1 MALLQKGYLGA
12 TPLWRDIAWF
22 QQDRFVGVTAGAQ
35 NVSTASTAHVK
46 GPWTQIIASTPA
58 NSSLLILRVNGPSLA
73 GSNGAAL
80 LDIGFG
86 ASTAE
91 VVKIADIAIG
101 GATDN
106 IVITIPFQVPSGT
119 RIAARAQSALTSRT
133 FRCDPFLYDL
143 GDYSTAPTSVDVI
156 TTDTATSK
164 GIEFSGASGSWTL
177 AIASTS
183 RAYRGV
189 CLVPSVHDAN
199 SANILSTTLD
209 VGVGA
214 SGSEVSFGTYRLDW
228 LNSEQVRTQTPVH
241 NLFGRGSVIPAG
253 SRLSVKHN
261 IAADPSK
268 YGFCLIGIP

>member
-1 MALLQKGYLGA
+1 MALLQKSYLGA
-12 TPLWRDIAWF
+12 TPLWRDISWF
-22 QQDRFVGVTAGAQ
+22 EQDRFVAVTTGAV
-35 NVSTASTAHVK
+35 NVTTGSTAHVK
-46 GPWTQIIASTPA
+46 GSWTQLIASTPA

-86 ASTAE
+86 ANTAE

-101 GATDN
+101 GAIDS
-106 IVITIPFQVPSGT
+106 IIITIPFQVPSGT

-183 RAYRGV
+183 QAYRGV

-199 SANILSTTLD
+199 SATISSTTLD

-228 LNSEQVRTQTPVH
+228 LNSEQVRTQFPVH
-241 NLFGRGSVIPAG
+241 ALFGRGSVIPAG

>member
-1 MALLQKGYLGA
+1 MALLQKGYLGS

-22 QQDRFVGVTAGAQ
+22 QQDRFVAVTNASV
-35 NVSTASTAHVK
+35 NVTTGSTAHVK
-46 GPWTQIIASTPA
+46 GSWTQLIASTPA
-58 NSSLLILRVNGPSLA
+58 NASFLALRIDGLGLA
-73 GSNGAAL
+73 ATNTAGL

-91 VVKIADIAIG
+91 VVKIADVAIG
-101 GATDN
+101 GAATN
-106 IVITIPFQVPSGT
+106 INIYVPFQIPSGT
-119 RIAARAQSALTSRT
+119 RIAARVQSAATSRT
-133 FRCDPFLYDL
+133 FRCDPFLYDI
-143 GDYSTAPTSVDVI
+143 GDYSTAPTSVDVM

-189 CLVPSVHDAN
+189 CLVPSVHDAL
-199 SANILSTTLD
+199 SANILNTTLD

-228 LNSEQVRTQTPVH
+228 LNSETVRTQFPPFV
-241 NLFGRGSVIPAG
+241 LFGRGSVIPAG

>member
-12 TPLWRDIAWF
+12 TPLFRDVAWF
-22 QQDRFVGVTAGAQ
+22 QQHRYIAIQTAGV
-35 NVSTASTAHVK
+35 NVTTGGTAHTK
-46 GPWTQIIASTPA
+46 GSWFQLIASTSA
-58 NSSLLILRVNGPSLA
+58 NASHLMLRIDGLGLA
-73 GSNGAAL
+73 ATNTAGL

-91 VVKIADIAIG
+91 TVKIADIAIG
-101 GATDN
+101 GATAN
-106 IVITIPFQVPSGT
+106 INIEIPFQIPSGT
-119 RIAARAQSALTSRT
+119 RISARAQSAATSRL
-133 FRCDPFLYDL
+133 FRCDPYLYDL

-156 TTDTATSK
+156 TTDPLTSK
-164 GIEFSGASGSWTL
+164 GIEFDGASGSWTL
-177 AIASTS
+177 AIASTT

-189 CLVPSVHDAN
+189 CLVPSVHDTD
-199 SANILSTTLD
+199 SANITNTLLD

-228 LNSEQVRTQTPVH
+228 LNSETVRTQVPGYS
-241 NLFGRGSVIPAG
+241 LFGRGSVIPAG

-261 IAADPSK
+261 IAANPSK